1 MAKKKTKLSSNKE
14 CGIDCSYSPSMYVNF
29 DSVKEVSGLA
39 IGDEV
44 RIVVKGTVK
53 SLEQRENGEGKAISS
68 IRIDDFEAEIVPK
81 SSEFD
86 DLFDDES
93 DD

>member
-1 MAKKKTKLSSNKE
+1 MAKKKTKLSSKLGCE
-14 CGIDCSYSPSMYVNF
+14 PCCLYSPSMYIDF
-29 DSVKEVSGLA
+29 DSVKEVKGLS

-44 RIVVKGTVK
+44 RVVVKGTVK
-53 SLEQRENGEGKAISS
+53 SVEQRETDGKAISS
-68 IRIDDFEAEIVPK
+68 IRIEDFEAEIVPK

-86 DLFDDES
+86 DLFDDET